1 MRHDLLALFE
11 RTILRRKT
19 VFLDS
24 KRWKMGGANF
34 TSSRTQKTSWNK
46 TIVGLWK
53 RAWNNEA
60 ARNVEQS
67 PITDGGLAI
76 VYDLCDDTNEN
87 PEERYPIVQDLS
99 LVRAAQMAS
108 LRLLHTLPSTNKAE
122 YAIKMYGSMERS
134 FNHILRERTCH
145 VPMH

>member
-1 MRHDLLALFE
+1 
-11 RTILRRKT
+11 
-19 VFLDS
+19 
-24 KRWKMGGANF
+24 MGGANF
-34 TSSRTQKTSWNK
+34 TSSRTQKTSQNK

-67 PITDGGLAI
+67 LATDGGLAI

-87 PEERYPIVQDLS
+87 PEERYPIVQDPS

-108 LRLLHTLPSTNKAE
+108 LRLLHTVPSTNKAE
-122 YAIKMYGSMERS
+122 YAIKMYGSMERR
-134 FNHILRERTCH
+134 FNHLLRERTCH
-145 VPMH
+145 VPMQKAHKPTH